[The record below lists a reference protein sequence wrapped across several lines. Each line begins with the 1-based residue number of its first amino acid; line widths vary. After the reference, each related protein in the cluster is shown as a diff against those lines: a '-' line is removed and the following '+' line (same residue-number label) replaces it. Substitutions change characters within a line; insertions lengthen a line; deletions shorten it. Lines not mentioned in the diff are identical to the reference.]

1 MNCRKIAY
9 KATVTKQIHYGA
21 IQMPMTMG
29 QRETQLRLLMPDATD
44 DEVAH
49 RLRQQEAYVGGV
61 ALQYITA
68 TTTAFDVEGW
78 RVKEGRRPENGRY
91 SFSFPPNE
99 PKYLAEFVRA
109 LNYPHLYLSIYVS
122 HLPGAE
128 LSGHPPT
135 NIIDWMEVFPEWR
148 LASVG
153 GITHEQIRQLY
164 NGWNEVKIDP
174 WNNGVKIVT

>member
-1 MNCRKIAY
+1 
-9 KATVTKQIHYGA
+9 
-21 IQMPMTMG
+21 MG
-29 QRETQLRLLMPDATD
+29 
-44 DEVAH
+44 
-49 RLRQQEAYVGGV
+49 
-61 ALQYITA
+61 
-68 TTTAFDVEGW
+68 TTTKFEVEGW
-78 RVKEGRRPENGRY
+78 RVKEGITPEVGQY
-91 SFSFPPNE
+91 SFSFPPND

>member
-1 MNCRKIAY
+1 
-9 KATVTKQIHYGA
+9 
-21 IQMPMTMG
+21 MPMTMG
-29 QRETQLRLLMPDATD
+29 QRETQLRLLMPDATAD
-44 DEVAH
+44 QVVQ
-49 RLRQQEAYVGGV
+49 RLRQQEAYVGFV
-61 ALQYITA
+61 SLQYIMG
-68 TTTAFDVEGW
+68 TTTKFEVEGW
-78 RVKEGRRPENGRY
+78 RVKEGITPEVGQY
-91 SFSFPPNE
+91 SFSFPPND

-109 LNYPHLYLSIYVS
+109 LNYPHLYLAIYVS

>member
-1 MNCRKIAY
+1 
-9 KATVTKQIHYGA
+9 
-21 IQMPMTMG
+21 MG
-29 QRETQLRLLMPDATD
+29 
-44 DEVAH
+44 
-49 RLRQQEAYVGGV
+49 
-61 ALQYITA
+61 
-68 TTTAFDVEGW
+68 TTTKFEVEGW
-78 RVKEGRRPENGRY
+78 RVKEGITPEVGLY
-91 SFSFPPNE
+91 SFSFPPND